1 MRMVRAS
8 HLAGAGRA
16 AGSTLVG
23 MPRYIVER
31 TWDDL
36 DEEAMDQAGARSK
49 RIAEESYPEI
59 RWEHSHVVM
68 DATGTVKSFCIYVAP
83 EPEILKKHAGELG
96 QHSVDRVYE
105 IAGDISPRDF
115 PT

>member
-1 MRMVRAS
+1 MVRAS
-8 HLAGAGRA
+8 RLARTGRA
-16 AGSTLVG
+16 DTATLGSV
-23 MPRYIVER
+23 PRYIVER

-49 RIAEESYPEI
+49 RIAEERYPEI

-68 DATGTVKSFCIYVAP
+68 DSTGTVKSFCIYVAP
-83 EPEILKKHAGELG
+83 EPEVLKRHAGELG
-96 QHSVDRVYE
+96 QHSIDRVYE

>member
-1 MRMVRAS
+1 MAPAFHAPGPRRAAAAT
-8 HLAGAGRA
+8 LAGVA
-16 AGSTLVG
+16 
-23 MPRYIVER
+23 RYIIER

-36 DEEAMDQAGARSK
+36 DEQAMDQAGARSK
-49 RIAEESYPEI
+49 RIAEEHFPQI

-68 DATGTVKSFCIYVAP
+68 DSEGTIKSFCVYDAP
-83 EPEILKKHAGELG
+83 ETDVLYKHADELG
-96 QHSVDRVYE
+96 QHLVDRIFE

>member
-1 MRMVRAS
+1 MRMGEAS
-8 HLAGAGRA
+8 HAPARGRA
-16 AGSTLVG
+16 ARATLVAV
-23 MPRYIVER
+23 PRYIVER

-36 DEEAMDQAGARSK
+36 DEEAMDQAGERSK
-49 RIAEESYPEI
+49 RIAEERYPEI
-59 RWEHSHVVM
+59 AWEHSHVVM

-83 EPEILKKHAGELG
+83 EPGILKKHAGELG
-96 QHSVDRVYE
+96 QHSVDRIYE

>member
-1 MRMVRAS
+1 MAPAFHVPAPRRTARAT
-8 HLAGAGRA
+8 L
-16 AGSTLVG
+16 STV
-23 MPRYIVER
+23 PRYIIER
-31 TWDDL
+31 TWEDL
-36 DEEAMDQAGARSK
+36 DDEAMDLAGARSK
-49 RIAEESYPEI
+49 RIAEERYPEI

-83 EPEILKKHAGELG
+83 EPEILKKHAQELG
-96 QHSVDRVYE
+96 EHAVDRIYE